1 MLAAFRSK
9 KSKTRKKSAAQ
20 CHSGH
25 ELAGDPK
32 TSQHNI
38 VSDSFIDSE
47 KSSVET
53 TPSDALS
60 LSDSEPYSMTSDDEQ
75 LDEASRQDCSSTH
88 IPFTISELENAM
100 AEKKAVGDIF
110 HIGDNSQRTDMS
122 LVELALSQRDDL
134 LSQLASSLKCIQELP
149 IQTDDFTAQL
159 CVLAQHICMLKTKL
173 NQANQDLQEQLIL
186 HESSMISLQSAKAQI
201 LQLQKII
208 LKKDEHIISLT
219 RATQANNDIGQA
231 MKLKDDTINQCQ
243 MMLQSQSAQLDTYR
257 RELEAKTVECQR
269 WAAAH
274 EEWAVKEH
282 QLMNELTAKSEE
294 LLKLEEALHVV
305 KLEESELHQK
315 YALLQATIAE
325 KDSSD
330 SSILRNLEHQL
341 AELRAT
347 HESDSQEITRLQKI
361 NHDLEVDLTDHS
373 KRLSLV
379 DSLQQDYEHIM
390 NQHSGCLQQ
399 IDNLNILNADIQQ
412 RLYSLGHTEN
422 DLHVLKEQFNNL
434 SLNYQKE
441 VQLRSELKKFL
452 LNLTTNDKTSQNA
465 DDVVHRVP
473 SPYHEN
479 LNTNNSSSSTEKE
492 AITTA
497 VGISVIQK
505 DVIVSSS
512 NEDVYMQQKSGESVC
527 VPDLDDEKMHLLS
540 LLEDLRSKLVNSDT
554 VIQQYAEKI
563 SFLEKKNSSVK
574 QMSKDEEL
582 KLLKTEIMSLT
593 LKIQSQEADLSRATS
608 ELAES
613 KESLLRLESKH
624 SNSLDHTVHKSSEE
638 EEVNLLQLVQH
649 HKEIAE
655 LQSHL
660 ESTVAQ
666 WQKLQLIVQEKEIE
680 IQNLQENLDE
690 QKRICSNMHS
700 AHQEYVEVLQSEI
713 DTLKLK
719 LEDYQEKFF
728 NMENEILNL
737 ITEKNSI
744 QNELKQAYEHNGN
757 NGKDS
762 VDVEIQTNTS
772 ATYNLVDAEI
782 QTFPP
787 EVLTQAS
794 SIDTEFSNVE
804 SQTSLNKEKDLVDV
818 EMQTNTSA
826 TCSLLDAET
835 QTTPTEVLTQTTSTD
850 NEIQIYGDATLP
862 QQTEAENQTHGFNQ
876 TKPSTS
882 QAISKDLKMNVPEE
896 SLVEQATMI
905 DKLRETLSHKDLIIN
920 NLQIAIVDKEAHVQ
934 ELQGKVNDIE
944 NELFTVKLDY
954 KEIVNNFQL
963 SEENLERKTCEIAAE
978 RKKAS
983 SQQLKLKASKK
994 QAAQKDEAIAD
1005 LNRKLLEYQEQ
1016 ILDLNS
1022 QLVDRKRENSSLLS
1036 ENDVPEETSL
1046 LQGSVQTPNWSEQLW
1061 DKTTEI
1067 ARLHAVIEGKEET
1080 LLNVNTLLSES
1091 NDNVSM
1097 LVKTIDEKEEELKGI
1112 HKAFLDQQSELSTL
1126 NDIVNEKNGAIN
1138 NLNQKVS
1145 EMQVDIDNLQA
1156 VITERD
1162 VQITDLENKL
1172 LEQENKVS
1180 YLLGRVHESEEI
1192 VKCLNGQL
1200 SVSQEEIDKLHHLV
1214 FDKEQEISDFNRKL
1228 SELQN
1233 FADENMKQFQ
1243 IEREEKLMLCNQEL
1257 RERSQEIN
1265 SLKLVISEKE
1275 QNILLMM
1282 QSLETKELEVLSMS
1296 DKLKEQ
1302 DVKMFDLNQVLAEK
1316 NEQVSQ
1322 LQLHLSEPAS
1332 ELVEIRQ
1339 RLGERDEDI
1348 SKLHD
1353 IVAQRD
1359 EQLEKIH
1366 KILDEKSESVS
1377 ELMVRISE
1385 RDVMVSEL
1393 QKDIMATDNEK
1404 SCLLEKLSEKEN
1416 TNVNLQTLLSEKE
1429 AELSEF
1435 TKNQTEKDEEI
1446 QNLQRMLS
1454 EKEVEL
1460 SKFTNKQTEKDE
1472 EFQNLQRVLSEKEA
1486 ELSEFTKIQS
1496 EKDEEIQNLQRII
1509 SEKEVDLSESIKKQ
1523 TYKDEEI
1530 QSLQRVL
1537 SEKEVEL
1544 SEFTKIQSEK
1554 DEEIQNLQRIISE
1567 KEVDLSESIK
1577 KQTYK
1582 DEEIQ
1587 SLQRV
1592 LSEKEVELSEF
1603 TKNQTEKDEEI
1614 QNLQRMLSE
1623 KEVELSEFTN
1633 KQTEKD
1639 EEFQNLQRVLS
1650 EKEAELSEFTKNQT
1664 EKDEEIQNLQRMLFE
1679 KEVEVSEFTNKQTEK
1694 DEEIQN
1700 LQRII
1705 CEKEVD
1711 LSESIK
1717 KQTNKDE
1724 EIQSLQRVLSEKE
1737 VELSE
1742 FTKNQTEKDEEFQ
1755 NLQRMLSE
1763 KEVELSKFTN
1773 KQTEKDEEFQNLQR
1787 VLSEKEAE
1795 LSEFTEI
1802 QSEKDEEIQNL
1813 QRIISEKEVDLSES
1827 IKKQTNKDE
1836 EIQNLQL
1843 RLSDKDK
1850 QLSEHEE
1857 EILKLNEAFRA
1868 KEEDCAS
1875 LSQRLS
1881 DQAEEI
1887 SKLNESVSN
1896 GKSRDFELNTF
1907 LYKKDEEISGLQEKM
1922 SEKDQQIVVL
1932 EEKMLNIEGEN
1943 KNLMRKLEEKVED
1956 LNQVHTKTNEIMDE
1970 LVALRRQTTEKDLEM
1985 MDIRTKLEEVKKEI
1999 SKLNDLLGEK
2009 EQHIVCL
2016 SERAEEQELAL
2027 VILQNN
2033 AIDKNEEIIKL
2044 QSKLRDTT
2052 MKVNVLQKC
2061 LDNTMQEKSILQ
2073 KNIESITEDNIKL
2086 QKEVENKD
2094 SSLIIAQTQLK
2105 SESEMN
2111 LESTKLLNTKDA
2123 EILKLKVTVSELVE
2137 DKANLHEQLAA
2148 LNKDS
2153 GLLGQ
2158 KEEEIK
2164 TMLTRLV
2171 EKDEELANVNQMILD
2186 KEKVISDMKEAL
2198 DLKEEELSQSNR
2210 NLVLKNEE
2218 IVRLT
2223 QLVQE
2228 QTESCQVK
2236 ISAAQQQLADNDSV
2250 TENYK
2255 IRLSE
2260 LEVFHKETLE
2270 KLMQKEGQLDMVQ
2283 SELETKKQEIQAS
2296 NLKFEELISSNR
2308 DLSESIVNLNHK
2320 LETCLSNLYEK
2331 EAELCKAQHE
2341 LSEKEMVIESTF
2353 LERDSLSEQLL
2364 QQKIILNEL
2373 EDKVGS
2379 LESEISIQKL
2389 HRDDVVK
2396 EMEVKHIVVCD
2407 ELKGLKLA
2415 LQKKEAEYSI
2425 VEQDRDITKSK
2436 LLELET
2442 ELQILK
2448 KELEDSNLEKQ
2459 SSKENLLQNLTEM
2472 QQKIIQKDLEI
2483 AEITNKLSQEE
2494 ENCRQ
2499 LMSSNSNL
2507 QRNLIHLKSC
2517 LSNLSEKSEENQSV
2531 MIEQEV
2537 RLLEQER
2544 KIENLLANNVLGS
2557 SPEQVAY
2564 SSEDH
2569 SKIAAPEKKSDTI
2582 AVDILTR
2589 NDRYLHLMNQFIILR
2604 QDTEAKDQLLLEQNL
2619 QIEHQSINVS
2629 NLTEDLQK
2637 LQITLSESIQSN
2649 TSLKAETDALKAQ
2662 CQSLTELEHTWK
2674 QRISSLETE
2683 VESLENISSHHVSE
2697 CNRLAENVAQLSQ
2710 ERDLK
2715 EQQHIKV
2722 THEAENYT
2730 KELNDIKVELEHK
2743 SVTESNLKETIV
2755 ALTSSLDKSQEERE
2769 LLKANFDSCMED
2781 MQHKLAQQ
2789 DLEIQ
2794 SLRSKLAEQ
2803 AKTVGQGQDQLK
2815 DMFELQICQLEE
2827 KLLLSEK
2834 QGELLAKELEDSK
2847 ARFASSK
2854 DLFES
2859 QLSDLEISFQSSN
2872 SEAAKL
2878 RDQLS
2883 KIMINH
2889 ECEIAGLKRLHDIQA
2904 NELEDSCIALERNV
2918 SELKRQINDQT
2929 IKFNK
2934 ERSNLEQSLEFQ
2946 LSDNE
2951 EKRRIYETEISRLK
2965 RHLEEMKHDHEME
2978 LRNVEKSC
2986 EARMYELEDKCCIA
3000 SNELER
3006 LRKSFIADGE
3016 YPEEQHRLD
3025 LRVDELETKR
3035 RDLEILN
3042 MSLEDE
3048 VRHLREQMAMR
3059 EEELKSVLHI
3069 MAEKES
3075 ERSTECAEEIISLR
3089 HQVSELSLEK
3099 KQILESLQKKK
3110 IDLEHVITKN
3120 KDLQLKIA
3128 ELEQF
3133 VEEAV
3138 KSRKDWDNDGRTTL
3152 PSVEDLRS
3160 RINSLSEENSS
3171 LKRQLSVQEIPRRKL
3186 HLNSGVETIC
3196 PPYSHASTE
3205 YSKSSV
3211 TDECFSPVVE
3221 PEVLEGFVAEKT
3233 ISINGSSNTNT
3244 NSMINQEPDFVEEKN
3259 DRFQPEVE
3267 SERFMDSSNQL
3278 NMHPIWENE
3287 IHEGFQPETSDLF
3300 LIESAEETT
3309 QRIAWPNEL
3318 SVGMSPSHHQ
3328 PDESQFDFNLTGEQ
3342 GQTPHLNKT
3351 EEKLSASKE
3360 VDACDDGG
3368 NANEKMTVNEK
3379 QINQMME
3386 DLEEQYVMKLR
3397 KQESDLQ
3404 FKYEAQCE
3412 QFKKETEQHFAQKV
3426 QAVRYEWE
3434 RKFTKAL
3441 RKLKRDMDLRHR
3453 EHTQELKGR
3462 ASDQTDARLSSMP
3475 DIAERNEE
3483 LGEVVEKL
3491 HKENQ
3496 ELAEVRDDLLRQ
3508 IEMSRARGLRDRVQ
3522 HELQTMLTT
3531 RDSHSLEVSR
3541 SRELHDRVLQ
3551 ELQTVMTPGDV
3562 HSLATVPTPCAISP
3576 PVSYEDGTLVKQSVD
3591 EAESSKSE
3599 GSDSSSVRE
3608 SFLEELEEISHQSG
3622 QDLPLEWELT
3632 STETGAFEQE
3642 PASIWEVFDG
3652 RCARQDCQEVDSLR
3666 IQYEHQVASLQRQL
3680 EAERRCDDEQLAQ
3693 RQDDYAQAVLELRTK
3708 LDIELQDSLDQ
3719 IIEELGQLHTLE
3731 MKQLMASQQDELSL
3745 ELTALKLSMEQIY
3758 TTKAQLEAT
3767 QQQELFQK
3775 QMEALEKRHEEEL
3788 NRVKHD
3794 IVVPEVL
3801 EHFSETLTEDYNKL
3815 IQRISHELETKFV
3828 SDGDSGFGSHTSQ
3841 ELQSLLLNQQEE
3853 ITMLRSK
3860 LLSEYGSLLQSRL
3873 ETMTEHAEEVNK
3885 LEDQMK
3891 DIKNQCDH
3899 HMEHIQDSIKSQNE
3913 FEFKETDDHDRKYQE
3928 SIDQLKEHYETVIE
3942 KMESEFTAKI
3952 NALQDKYEEQLTSIV
3967 PFSTSLHTVLDSH
3980 AGKHHPISS
3989 RDNSVESGSFSESVE
4004 KDLSDQLK
4012 KLEAD
4017 LLERD
4022 TAQQKLRNDL
4032 MNEQLRCE
4040 TMVSEVSLLKQA
4052 LDSLKAEHENIVSH
4066 SSDLELLLKEKEDLI
4081 VQLEKDK
4088 MESEKLYRDL
4098 LDTESK
4104 SAETKELSGA
4114 GDSLQDGVHSCTDFV
4129 QDTLLMANTNN
4140 SSYDCKNMSSS
4151 GHEDKVG
4158 RLEKLVEDLEH
4169 QLAAARDR
4177 EEDLNKQM
4185 EEMEHAYQDT
4195 LESVKL
4201 ELEHEKQVE
4210 IETLQSEFR
4219 VQLEVELKHQAAQL
4233 KSLCL
4238 ENDDKE
4244 VLVADDSDQSLEEK
4258 LSLSINDIVTHVDT
4272 ETLARSDQEKQ
4283 NQENDGSLVAELK
4296 QQLEELDTEKS
4307 RLVSEHEEEL
4317 RALQKQL
4324 SEAEDRYDHLMQ
4336 GIEAGEHAELSKLF
4350 QDKYDKQLELA
4361 KCYIQKDF
4369 DEMLHEEKK
4378 SLVEKHRK
4386 LMIELMGDRSEEEK
4400 TMLENHQKELEQL
4413 RQSMNDQFQEERDKY
4428 TEEILRLNH
4437 ELEEM
4442 QSSKSDR
4449 VESKHL
4455 TLPEI
4460 NEIILN
4466 FQETTESTTSSLAGS
4481 RGDTSTP
4488 VQLNDSTDSL
4498 TALHMPE
4505 ESAPLQQDDLNSS
4518 TDIPMR
4524 TFAEVLK
4531 SPPPLSTS
4539 ERQEM
4544 INKIQQLRSQVESLT
4559 QQLADLQRNIP
4570 ANDNSLSA
4578 SNTLKED
4585 DPALISMLKSDLDR
4599 ISIERESIQR
4609 TNDRLL
4615 SLLSDS
4621 VKTYIGV
4628 EDTISRRLSQNSLF
4642 NNLVLDGTIA
4652 HSPRPGTLG
4661 VSQSRDSSPG
4671 TCRVEKEEDGDV
4683 SHDSHSI
4690 ENTSFQSNGIDEGLE
4705 ISQRLAE
4712 CIFVGPDLD
4721 AEGEEIL
4728 SDARGRLQTSISQLL
4743 ELMERSCLQLQEAKS
4758 TQQDLLEAL
4767 AARSR
4772 EVDSLNNKCLELNS
4786 QISAEIEAKEY
4797 LGLEL
4802 HKAEGLI
4809 AGYISEHDSLES
4821 QIQTL
4826 EQQRESMIL
4835 ELDTTRSRLEQF
4847 EQSRSELDSFREDLN
4862 HQQQVLQDNAGQEIQ
4877 VDESRSV
4884 QDSGEGNPALLGEIT
4899 SLTKD
4904 KRELAN
4910 QLQQQLDLTH
4920 KRLLEL
4926 ETHSEELER
4935 QHDAALEEKLREIE
4949 DLRLQLESVER
4960 QLKASKSFVDEQIS
4974 EREQEREEHQREIE
4988 KLQEILEAKERQ
5000 LNAHQRLEIEIADLT
5015 EQLQSRMASQGAMHQ
5030 HILDLQKA
5038 LQDKELSAHDL
5049 KVWVA
5054 QLEKE
5059 LDQKGDVEEQLKMK
5073 ISRLEQQ
5080 LTNKR
5085 DDSILD
5091 SAESSLRDTDKE
5103 RTPPL
5108 FLSPVHTERQSSVS
5122 LEEELRRCQ
5131 EFEQEMVHEN
5141 KALKEQVQVQLLQI
5155 SGLRN
5160 QLDELR
5166 QYSGMEADSDSSH
5179 LRIKLQAARDAVE
5192 KLEEKLSESQN
5203 RVESLENMLRIKTE
5217 ESDQIRVKV
5226 TKILDMGDAVEENEH
5241 LKSQLEELQN
5251 QVSHLSSITSLSSLP
5266 PELLDE
5272 KNTEIQELKDKLTT
5286 LEKELSLSQE
5296 EVLLQKEKMCDLQAR
5311 LKEKDEEINDLQDNI
5326 ASIRRGEPFLDMSL
5340 PMNEEANNLLNISM
5354 TGRTCKT
5361 VTENEWASMHQ
5372 EFEETILNKEAE
5384 LCTLNEKLVQA
5395 TQELDTKNQ
5404 ELENLK
5410 QTLSELQSDKD
5421 KLARLEEDV
5430 EHKDSELYSLTL
5442 NSEEMKQTIQEHIE
5456 TIEILEQEIQKWEK
5470 QLSDVVEERD
5480 KLHSEMAEKDG
5491 KLDQFQIQIENYQQE
5506 IASLTNFQ
5514 HELQKDFDTVQSM
5527 LEDKEKEVEALTQE
5541 LTDNKGQAETLETL
5555 LHLERAVAALQKE
5568 VREKHNV
5575 IEEKEELICE
5585 LQDKLEE
5592 MAENKKDELTKLKQ
5606 QFTETQEEL
5615 KIKQTALLDMQ
5626 ADREKLLSSQ
5636 EELNSLQKNL
5646 EDKETMIEELES
5658 QLRLRQS
5665 RILDLEGELES
5676 LKEEMRKELKEKD
5689 EVIDRLE
5696 NRIVTEEVTLAED
5709 NPLVSTVHSNGL
5721 MDENNSA
5728 LEDVSYHRAALS
5740 IREIE
5745 EKLVQSCQDL
5755 SERDKEIETLQ
5766 AEIQSLQQG
5775 ATDVQQLELK
5785 VKELQGLLQEQE
5797 ETSQLQMTEHQK
5809 VIFKLQREL
5818 ADLKA
5823 ATESQPRQEAR
5834 ISRSA
5839 VFSSLSSSLDEE
5851 GQGAVGMTRWDSE
5864 PAGLAQGSRESIYL
5878 RLNMTEAARVTRQQ
5892 QRELHQKNYELENLR
5907 QNLER
5912 WLKIKDE
5919 CVSDIV
5925 VKEKE
5930 TIIVNLRSEIE
5941 TIRQEISEKEEMVT
5955 SLRAEIE
5962 NLRTHHTEELAKRDH
5977 QITQLQ
5983 EEIYLVKSV
5992 KTHTDSSKSHTDSSK
6007 QSLSPETKQSI
6018 SHLKLQLRKAHAA
6031 LEEMQGTRMM
6041 SEDVD
6046 EDSEDVAAQKVKLK
6060 LKVDKLREMLKSKE
6074 DEFTLFKTTVQ
6085 IEQDEVLKRSLEEQ
6099 KQRLEEHHKQELHE
6113 LMLEYEE
6120 QMEVKEDKSDDE
6132 DKETDR
6138 KSTSESVTWTADD
6151 TMPER
6156 LQVLLMQLNELGEH
6170 FLSVSDLRYLQQYL
6184 SPLRLNQTA
6193 QADSVRIQNLQEF
6206 DETVEAMRKLFR
6218 SVEALVDSQATE
6230 TSQDWRAEVLLALS
6244 DVYMKEKDLITA
6256 EIYEAN
6262 ASHSEM
6268 DILTKLETRLQHL
6281 ADVHESSMDIMIQ
6294 ADRRSLVSEL
6304 DNLKRELLETKL
6316 QLQNVKDELGHQ
6328 VSHLEE
6334 NKSKLEWKL
6343 QRQVQMLEC
6352 KIQQEVVIQDDLK
6365 KSLKSERQRLSEL
6378 TLQSTHD
6385 KSNLLELQ
6393 SELSS
6398 AQIQLSKARDSLQ
6411 REQHRF
6417 SSITMGW
6424 SETLDALEEEKA
6436 KNVRLSELLEAT
6448 KKTLE
6453 LLREEMSESDIE
6465 RQKKSQSE
6473 DNYIQKLQEE
6483 LLKERQ
6489 RCYQFSQAEDEAR
6502 RELSEVVNE
6511 NTSLQKRLSNLQK
6524 ELEVQQEKLH
6534 NEQMERESNSQ
6545 MVLNL
6550 KEILA
6555 SERDHHRIVLEKERT
6570 QSLDLKKEIE
6580 TMKSQ
6585 YQQLEI
6591 SSDQTDGVN
6600 GFKSSDNED
6609 RSAQLKLVETD
6620 RERLRV
6626 KVNNLEHE
6634 LERIQSK
6641 MEELETELEQARR
6654 TRETLHHTQLHT
6666 VAHSN
6671 GAIYSTLANDNL
6683 EERLGECCSKLQS
6696 VAQQLD
6702 NMTLTSHQHK
6712 GVFVQNQN
6720 TLVSVVSQLKQLEGE
6735 IKERGT
6741 TISENGSST
6750 EQVNRLLEHNQQ
6762 LAEHVRQLKT
6772 EKKELVS
6779 SLQDIKTKMQDTRHK
6794 QMQLPQYLSD
6804 TASEDGGAVYDRT
6817 VWASERLGLQM
6828 ALDSA
6833 EHEIQRLRTEIQQF
6847 RAKIHSDATHADVD
6861 KTSRL
6866 YGKYLRAESFRKAL
6880 IYQKKYLLLLLGGY
6894 RDTEQET
6901 LIILASMGGFPHPL
6915 GSSYRRKR
6923 SKAFTTFRSAG
6934 RVIIAISRMKY
6945 MVRKWKRA
6953 TRVGSPV
6960 MAGQIPS
6967 HISYVPSNSSYP
6979 KHKRHQPSY
6988 TEQPQASREVFSSEA
7003 YYKSSDDYLAANGAT
7018 SSAPTRHHSFIT
7030 TPPTRDLHRSSKP
7043 SGKERTKRDLF
7054 AVDKTLSSDR
7064 LQNGGHKVEDSDDF
7078 LLYLQNIHKQL
7089 SEGEFGS
7096 GRDLHTSNVMDHRSR
7111 GGLDKY

>member
-1 MLAAFRSK
+1 MDNELRQQKVASGKEKLAAFRSK

-25 ELAGDPK
+25 ELAGDHK
-32 TSQHNI
+32 ISQHNI
-38 VSDSFIDSE
+38 VSDSFIDYE

-75 LDEASRQDCSSTH
+75 LDEASRRDCSSTH
-88 IPFTISELENAM
+88 IPFTVSELENAM
-100 AEKKAVGDIF
+100 AEKKTVGDIF
-110 HIGDNSQRTDMS
+110 HIGDNAQRTDMS

-294 LLKLEEALHVV
+294 LLKLEEALQVV

-315 YALLQATIAE
+315 YALLQAMISE

-330 SSILRNLEHQL
+330 NTILHNLEHQL

-347 HESDSQEITRLQKI
+347 HESDLQEISRLQKI

-373 KRLSLV
+373 KHLSLV

-412 RLYSLGHTEN
+412 RLHSLGHTEN

-441 VQLRSELKKFL
+441 VQLRSELKKML
-452 LNLTTNDKTSQNA
+452 LNLTTNDKTSQSA
-465 DDVVHRVP
+465 DDVVHRVS

-497 VGISVIQK
+497 VDISVIQK
-505 DVIVSSS
+505 DVIVSSN

-540 LLEDLRSKLVNSDT
+540 LIEDLRSKLVNSDT

-574 QMSKDEEL
+574 QMSEDEEL

-624 SNSLDHTVHKSSEE
+624 SNSLDHTVHINSEE
-638 EEVNLLQLVQH
+638 EEVNLLQLAQH

-660 ESTVAQ
+660 ESTVTQ

-744 QNELKQAYEHNGN
+744 HNELKQAYEY

-794 SIDTEFSNVE
+794 STDTEFANVE
-804 SQTSLNKEKDLVDV
+804 SQTSLKKEKDLVDV
-818 EMQTNTSA
+818 EKQTNTSA

-850 NEIQIYGDATLP
+850 NEIQIYGDATLL
-862 QQTEAENQTHGFNQ
+862 QKKEAENQTHDFNQ

-882 QAISKDLKMNVPEE
+882 QDISKDLKMNVPEE

-905 DKLRETLSHKDLIIN
+905 DKLRETLSQKDLIIN
-920 NLQIAIVDKEAHVQ
+920 NLQLAIVDKEAHVQ
-934 ELQGKVNDIE
+934 ELQGKINDIE

-954 KEIVNNFQL
+954 KEIVKNFQL

-1016 ILDLNS
+1016 ILDLNI
-1022 QLVDRKRENSSLLS
+1022 QLVDRKKENSSLLS
-1036 ENDVPEETSL
+1036 ENDEPEERSL
-1046 LQGSVQTPNWSEQLW
+1046 LQESVQTPKWSEQLW
-1061 DKTTEI
+1061 AKTTEI

-1080 LLNVNTLLSES
+1080 LLNMNTVLSES

-1097 LVKTIDEKEEELKGI
+1097 LVKTNDEKEEELKGI
-1112 HKAFLDQQSELSTL
+1112 HKAFLDKQSELSTL

-1145 EMQVDIDNLQA
+1145 EMQVDIDKLQA

-1200 SVSQEEIDKLHHLV
+1200 SVSQEEIDKIHHLV

-1233 FADENMKQFQ
+1233 SADENMKQFQ
-1243 IEREEKLMLCNQEL
+1243 TEREEKLILCNQEL

-1282 QSLETKELEVLSMS
+1282 QNLETKELEVLSMA

-1339 RLGERDEDI
+1339 RLAERDEDI
-1348 SKLHD
+1348 SKLND
-1353 IVAQRD
+1353 VVAQRD

-1377 ELMVRISE
+1377 ELMVRISK

-1429 AELSEF
+1429 VKLSEF

-1446 QNLQRMLS
+1446 QSLQRMLS

-1460 SKFTNKQTEKDE
+1460 SELTNKQTEKDE
-1472 EFQNLQRVLSEKEA
+1472 EFQNLHRVLSDKEA

-1496 EKDEEIQNLQRII
+1496 EKDKEIQKLQRII
-1509 SEKEVDLSESIKKQ
+1509 S
-1523 TYKDEEI
+1523 
-1530 QSLQRVL
+1530 
-1537 SEKEVEL
+1537 
-1544 SEFTKIQSEK
+1544 
-1554 DEEIQNLQRIISE
+1554 
-1567 KEVDLSESIK
+1567 
-1577 KQTYK
+1577 
-1582 DEEIQ
+1582 
-1587 SLQRV
+1587 
-1592 LSEKEVELSEF
+1592 
-1603 TKNQTEKDEEI
+1603 
-1614 QNLQRMLSE
+1614 
-1623 KEVELSEFTN
+1623 
-1633 KQTEKD
+1633 
-1639 EEFQNLQRVLS
+1639 
-1650 EKEAELSEFTKNQT
+1650 
-1664 EKDEEIQNLQRMLFE
+1664 
-1679 KEVEVSEFTNKQTEK
+1679 
-1694 DEEIQN
+1694 
-1700 LQRII
+1700 
-1705 CEKEVD
+1705 EKEVD

-1742 FTKNQTEKDEEFQ
+1742 FTK
-1755 NLQRMLSE
+1755 
-1763 KEVELSKFTN
+1763 
-1773 KQTEKDEEFQNLQR
+1773 KQL
-1787 VLSEKEAE
+1787 
-1795 LSEFTEI
+1795 
-1802 QSEKDEEIQNL
+1802 EKDEEIQNL
-1813 QRIISEKEVDLSES
+1813 HRMLSEKEVDLSES
-1827 IKKQTNKDE
+1827 IKKEMEKGL

-1843 RLSDKDK
+1843 RLFDKDK

-1868 KEEDCAS
+1868 KEEDCAT

-1896 GKSRDFELNTF
+1896 DKSRDFELNTF
-1907 LYKKDEEISGLQEKM
+1907 LYKKDEEISGLQGKM

-1956 LNQVHTKTNEIMDE
+1956 LSQVHTKTNEIMDE

-1985 MDIRTKLEEVKKEI
+1985 MDICTKLEEVKKEI

-2009 EQHIVCL
+2009 ELHIVCL

-2033 AIDKNEEIIKL
+2033 AIDKDEEIIKL
-2044 QSKLRDTT
+2044 QSTLRDTT
-2052 MKVNVLQKC
+2052 VKVRVLQIW

-2073 KNIESITEDNIKL
+2073 KNKENITEDNIKL

-2137 DKANLHEQLAA
+2137 DKANLHELLAA

-2186 KEKVISDMKEAL
+2186 KEKVISDMKEAI
-2198 DLKEEELSQSNR
+2198 DLKEGELSQSNR

-2260 LEVFHKETLE
+2260 LEVLHKETLE
-2270 KLMQKEGQLDMVQ
+2270 KLMQKEGQLDMFQ

-2373 EDKVGS
+2373 EDNVGS

-2407 ELKGLKLA
+2407 ELKGLKSA
-2415 LQKKEAEYSI
+2415 LQKKDAEYSI

-2442 ELQILK
+2442 EWLILK

-2483 AEITNKLSQEE
+2483 AEIRNKLSQEE

-2507 QRNLIHLKSC
+2507 QRNLVHLKSC

-2582 AVDILTR
+2582 SVDILTR
-2589 NDRYLHLMNQFIILR
+2589 NDRYLHLMNQFIILK
-2604 QDTEAKDQLLLEQNL
+2604 QDTEAKDQLLLEQKL

-2629 NLTEDLQK
+2629 SLTEDLQK
-2637 LQITLSESIQSN
+2637 LQITLPESIQSN

-2722 THEAENYT
+2722 THEAENYM

-2815 DMFELQICQLEE
+2815 DIFELQICQLEE

-2834 QGELLAKELEDSK
+2834 QGEQLAKELEDSK
-2847 ARFASSK
+2847 AKFTSSK

-2859 QLSDLEISFQSSN
+2859 QLSDLEISFLSSN

-2951 EKRRIYETEISRLK
+2951 EKRRIFETEISRLK

-2986 EARMYELEDKCCIA
+2986 EARMYELEDKCCV
-3000 SNELER
+3000 STNELER

-3025 LRVDELETKR
+3025 LRIDELETKR

-3059 EEELKSVLHI
+3059 EEELKSVLHS

-3133 VEEAV
+3133 LEEAV
-3138 KSRKDWDNDGRTTL
+3138 KSRKDWDNEGRTTL
-3152 PSVEDLRS
+3152 SSVEDLRS

-3342 GQTPHLNKT
+3342 GQMPHLNKT

-3360 VDACDDGG
+3360 VDVCDDGG
-3368 NANEKMTVNEK
+3368 NANEKMTINEK
-3379 QINQMME
+3379 QMNQMME

-3453 EHTQELKGR
+3453 EHIQELKGR

-3541 SRELHDRVLQ
+3541 SRELHDRALQ
-3551 ELQTVMTPGDV
+3551 ELQTVMTQCDV

-3599 GSDSSSVRE
+3599 GSDISSVRE

-3652 RCARQDCQEVDSLR
+3652 RCARQDCQEVRHKFHKLYQWVVNQGVDMALCELNLLLGDPLGSNGALKNESIDTSLSKTEDNVSLNSNILLDPHQSAIGLDNYSNREQKIEVKSIYDEILEKTALEVSQPSTVETVSDIQDIALNKENNGGSGLSGFVSEDTDSEVFNLSFDKLLDTNESLIALDDQTLADELNLLRKDLVDTKAIYFKENALFQKALLKDQLGKEKVMSKAPSDQQMELKELHVSPTRAETVHPTDEDEITKHKLYICMEQISMLEEENSSLR
-3666 IQYEHQVASLQRQL
+3666 SRLRKQEAMTVHLKFQLQQKDQDVIEWQKTFSHHLTALQKQRSDLIQQLEDKESGKQPYISKEFVEAQKSDSVIQVQEELMVKIEELDHLYKMLTLRQIELQHC
-3680 EAERRCDDEQLAQ
+3680 EAERRHLEQMCLLKDFTEIQ
-3693 RQDDYAQAVLELRTK
+3693 LMKQKRMMEEHIS
-3708 LDIELQDSLDQ
+3708 DIELR
-3719 IIEELGQLHTLE
+3719 LH
-3731 MKQLMASQQDELSL
+3731 DR
-3745 ELTALKLSMEQIY
+3745 
-3758 TTKAQLEAT
+3758 EAMLREDKNRLL
-3767 QQQELFQK
+3767 QEIK
-3775 QMEALEKRHEEEL
+3775 D
-3788 NRVKHD
+3788 HD
-3794 IVVPEVL
+3794 IKLFDMSHAP
-3801 EHFSETLTEDYNKL
+3801 TEINPLVKTSMIGQTKGDLNPPPSASK
-3815 IQRISHELETKFV
+3815 TKFDE
-3828 SDGDSGFGSHTSQ
+3828 SDTNRQHIKAI
-3841 ELQSLLLNQQEE
+3841 EV
-3853 ITMLRSK
+3853 LRSK
-3860 LLSEYGSLLQSRL
+3860 LL
-3873 ETMTEHAEEVNK
+3873 
-3885 LEDQMK
+3885 
-3891 DIKNQCDH
+3891 
-3899 HMEHIQDSIKSQNE
+3899 
-3913 FEFKETDDHDRKYQE
+3913 
-3928 SIDQLKEHYETVIE
+3928 
-3942 KMESEFTAKI
+3942 
-3952 NALQDKYEEQLTSIV
+3952 
-3967 PFSTSLHTVLDSH
+3967 
-3980 AGKHHPISS
+3980 
-3989 RDNSVESGSFSESVE
+3989 
-4004 KDLSDQLK
+4004 
-4012 KLEAD
+4012 
-4017 LLERD
+4017 
-4022 TAQQKLRNDL
+4022 
-4032 MNEQLRCE
+4032 
-4040 TMVSEVSLLKQA
+4040 
-4052 LDSLKAEHENIVSH
+4052 
-4066 SSDLELLLKEKEDLI
+4066 
-4081 VQLEKDK
+4081 
-4088 MESEKLYRDL
+4088 
-4098 LDTESK
+4098 
-4104 SAETKELSGA
+4104 
-4114 GDSLQDGVHSCTDFV
+4114 
-4129 QDTLLMANTNN
+4129 
-4140 SSYDCKNMSSS
+4140 
-4151 GHEDKVG
+4151 
-4158 RLEKLVEDLEH
+4158 
-4169 QLAAARDR
+4169 
-4177 EEDLNKQM
+4177 
-4185 EEMEHAYQDT
+4185 
-4195 LESVKL
+4195 
-4201 ELEHEKQVE
+4201 
-4210 IETLQSEFR
+4210 
-4219 VQLEVELKHQAAQL
+4219 
-4233 KSLCL
+4233 
-4238 ENDDKE
+4238 
-4244 VLVADDSDQSLEEK
+4244 
-4258 LSLSINDIVTHVDT
+4258 
-4272 ETLARSDQEKQ
+4272 
-4283 NQENDGSLVAELK
+4283 
-4296 QQLEELDTEKS
+4296 
-4307 RLVSEHEEEL
+4307 
-4317 RALQKQL
+4317 
-4324 SEAEDRYDHLMQ
+4324 
-4336 GIEAGEHAELSKLF
+4336 
-4350 QDKYDKQLELA
+4350 
-4361 KCYIQKDF
+4361 
-4369 DEMLHEEKK
+4369 
-4378 SLVEKHRK
+4378 
-4386 LMIELMGDRSEEEK
+4386 
-4400 TMLENHQKELEQL
+4400 
-4413 RQSMNDQFQEERDKY
+4413 
-4428 TEEILRLNH
+4428 
-4437 ELEEM
+4437 
-4442 QSSKSDR
+4442 
-4449 VESKHL
+4449 
-4455 TLPEI
+4455 
-4460 NEIILN
+4460 
-4466 FQETTESTTSSLAGS
+4466 
-4481 RGDTSTP
+4481 
-4488 VQLNDSTDSL
+4488 
-4498 TALHMPE
+4498 
-4505 ESAPLQQDDLNSS
+4505 
-4518 TDIPMR
+4518 
-4524 TFAEVLK
+4524 
-4531 SPPPLSTS
+4531 
-4539 ERQEM
+4539 
-4544 INKIQQLRSQVESLT
+4544 
-4559 QQLADLQRNIP
+4559 
-4570 ANDNSLSA
+4570 
-4578 SNTLKED
+4578 
-4585 DPALISMLKSDLDR
+4585 
-4599 ISIERESIQR
+4599 
-4609 TNDRLL
+4609 
-4615 SLLSDS
+4615 
-4621 VKTYIGV
+4621 
-4628 EDTISRRLSQNSLF
+4628 
-4642 NNLVLDGTIA
+4642 
-4652 HSPRPGTLG
+4652 
-4661 VSQSRDSSPG
+4661 
-4671 TCRVEKEEDGDV
+4671 
-4683 SHDSHSI
+4683 
-4690 ENTSFQSNGIDEGLE
+4690 
-4705 ISQRLAE
+4705 
-4712 CIFVGPDLD
+4712 
-4721 AEGEEIL
+4721 
-4728 SDARGRLQTSISQLL
+4728 
-4743 ELMERSCLQLQEAKS
+4743 
-4758 TQQDLLEAL
+4758 
-4767 AARSR
+4767 
-4772 EVDSLNNKCLELNS
+4772 
-4786 QISAEIEAKEY
+4786 KEY
-4797 LGLEL
+4797 E
-4802 HKAEGLI
+4802 
-4809 AGYISEHDSLES
+4809 
-4821 QIQTL
+4821 
-4826 EQQRESMIL
+4826 
-4835 ELDTTRSRLEQF
+4835 
-4847 EQSRSELDSFREDLN
+4847 
-4862 HQQQVLQDNAGQEIQ
+4862 
-4877 VDESRSV
+4877 
-4884 QDSGEGNPALLGEIT
+4884 
-4899 SLTKD
+4899 
-4904 KRELAN
+4904 
-4910 QLQQQLDLTH
+4910 
-4920 KRLLEL
+4920 
-4926 ETHSEELER
+4926 
-4935 QHDAALEEKLREIE
+4935 
-4949 DLRLQLESVER
+4949 
-4960 QLKASKSFVDEQIS
+4960 
-4974 EREQEREEHQREIE
+4974 
-4988 KLQEILEAKERQ
+4988 
-5000 LNAHQRLEIEIADLT
+5000 
-5015 EQLQSRMASQGAMHQ
+5015 
-5030 HILDLQKA
+5030 
-5038 LQDKELSAHDL
+5038 
-5049 KVWVA
+5049 
-5054 QLEKE
+5054 
-5059 LDQKGDVEEQLKMK
+5059 
-5073 ISRLEQQ
+5073 
-5080 LTNKR
+5080 
-5085 DDSILD
+5085 
-5091 SAESSLRDTDKE
+5091 
-5103 RTPPL
+5103 
-5108 FLSPVHTERQSSVS
+5108 
-5122 LEEELRRCQ
+5122 
-5131 EFEQEMVHEN
+5131 
-5141 KALKEQVQVQLLQI
+5141 
-5155 SGLRN
+5155 
-5160 QLDELR
+5160 
-5166 QYSGMEADSDSSH
+5166 
-5179 LRIKLQAARDAVE
+5179 LQAA
-5192 KLEEKLSESQN
+5192 
-5203 RVESLENMLRIKTE
+5203 KT
-5217 ESDQIRVKV
+5217 
-5226 TKILDMGDAVEENEH
+5226 
-5241 LKSQLEELQN
+5241 
-5251 QVSHLSSITSLSSLP
+5251 
-5266 PELLDE
+5266 
-5272 KNTEIQELKDKLTT
+5272 
-5286 LEKELSLSQE
+5286 
-5296 EVLLQKEKMCDLQAR
+5296 
-5311 LKEKDEEINDLQDNI
+5311 
-5326 ASIRRGEPFLDMSL
+5326 
-5340 PMNEEANNLLNISM
+5340 
-5354 TGRTCKT
+5354 
-5361 VTENEWASMHQ
+5361 
-5372 EFEETILNKEAE
+5372 
-5384 LCTLNEKLVQA
+5384 
-5395 TQELDTKNQ
+5395 
-5404 ELENLK
+5404 
-5410 QTLSELQSDKD
+5410 
-5421 KLARLEEDV
+5421 
-5430 EHKDSELYSLTL
+5430 
-5442 NSEEMKQTIQEHIE
+5442 
-5456 TIEILEQEIQKWEK
+5456 
-5470 QLSDVVEERD
+5470 
-5480 KLHSEMAEKDG
+5480 
-5491 KLDQFQIQIENYQQE
+5491 
-5506 IASLTNFQ
+5506 
-5514 HELQKDFDTVQSM
+5514 
-5527 LEDKEKEVEALTQE
+5527 
-5541 LTDNKGQAETLETL
+5541 
-5555 LHLERAVAALQKE
+5555 
-5568 VREKHNV
+5568 
-5575 IEEKEELICE
+5575 
-5585 LQDKLEE
+5585 
-5592 MAENKKDELTKLKQ
+5592 
-5606 QFTETQEEL
+5606 
-5615 KIKQTALLDMQ
+5615 
-5626 ADREKLLSSQ
+5626 
-5636 EELNSLQKNL
+5636 
-5646 EDKETMIEELES
+5646 
-5658 QLRLRQS
+5658 
-5665 RILDLEGELES
+5665 
-5676 LKEEMRKELKEKD
+5676 
-5689 EVIDRLE
+5689 
-5696 NRIVTEEVTLAED
+5696 
-5709 NPLVSTVHSNGL
+5709 
-5721 MDENNSA
+5721 
-5728 LEDVSYHRAALS
+5728 
-5740 IREIE
+5740 
-5745 EKLVQSCQDL
+5745 
-5755 SERDKEIETLQ
+5755 
-5766 AEIQSLQQG
+5766 
-5775 ATDVQQLELK
+5775 
-5785 VKELQGLLQEQE
+5785 
-5797 ETSQLQMTEHQK
+5797 
-5809 VIFKLQREL
+5809 
-5818 ADLKA
+5818 
-5823 ATESQPRQEAR
+5823 
-5834 ISRSA
+5834 
-5839 VFSSLSSSLDEE
+5839 
-5851 GQGAVGMTRWDSE
+5851 
-5864 PAGLAQGSRESIYL
+5864 
-5878 RLNMTEAARVTRQQ
+5878 
-5892 QRELHQKNYELENLR
+5892 
-5907 QNLER
+5907 
-5912 WLKIKDE
+5912 
-5919 CVSDIV
+5919 
-5925 VKEKE
+5925 
-5930 TIIVNLRSEIE
+5930 
-5941 TIRQEISEKEEMVT
+5941 
-5955 SLRAEIE
+5955 
-5962 NLRTHHTEELAKRDH
+5962 
-5977 QITQLQ
+5977 
-5983 EEIYLVKSV
+5983 
-5992 KTHTDSSKSHTDSSK
+5992 
-6007 QSLSPETKQSI
+6007 
-6018 SHLKLQLRKAHAA
+6018 
-6031 LEEMQGTRMM
+6031 
-6041 SEDVD
+6041 
-6046 EDSEDVAAQKVKLK
+6046 
-6060 LKVDKLREMLKSKE
+6060 
-6074 DEFTLFKTTVQ
+6074 
-6085 IEQDEVLKRSLEEQ
+6085 
-6099 KQRLEEHHKQELHE
+6099 
-6113 LMLEYEE
+6113 
-6120 QMEVKEDKSDDE
+6120 
-6132 DKETDR
+6132 
-6138 KSTSESVTWTADD
+6138 
-6151 TMPER
+6151 
-6156 LQVLLMQLNELGEH
+6156 
-6170 FLSVSDLRYLQQYL
+6170 
-6184 SPLRLNQTA
+6184 
-6193 QADSVRIQNLQEF
+6193 
-6206 DETVEAMRKLFR
+6206 
-6218 SVEALVDSQATE
+6218 
-6230 TSQDWRAEVLLALS
+6230 
-6244 DVYMKEKDLITA
+6244 
-6256 EIYEAN
+6256 
-6262 ASHSEM
+6262 
-6268 DILTKLETRLQHL
+6268 
-6281 ADVHESSMDIMIQ
+6281 
-6294 ADRRSLVSEL
+6294 
-6304 DNLKRELLETKL
+6304 
-6316 QLQNVKDELGHQ
+6316 
-6328 VSHLEE
+6328 
-6334 NKSKLEWKL
+6334 
-6343 QRQVQMLEC
+6343 
-6352 KIQQEVVIQDDLK
+6352 
-6365 KSLKSERQRLSEL
+6365 
-6378 TLQSTHD
+6378 D
-6385 KSNLLELQ
+6385 KSN
-6393 SELSS
+6393 
-6398 AQIQLSKARDSLQ
+6398 
-6411 REQHRF
+6411 
-6417 SSITMGW
+6417 
-6424 SETLDALEEEKA
+6424 
-6436 KNVRLSELLEAT
+6436 
-6448 KKTLE
+6448 
-6453 LLREEMSESDIE
+6453 
-6465 RQKKSQSE
+6465 
-6473 DNYIQKLQEE
+6473 
-6483 LLKERQ
+6483 
-6489 RCYQFSQAEDEAR
+6489 
-6502 RELSEVVNE
+6502 
-6511 NTSLQKRLSNLQK
+6511 
-6524 ELEVQQEKLH
+6524 
-6534 NEQMERESNSQ
+6534 
-6545 MVLNL
+6545 
-6550 KEILA
+6550 
-6555 SERDHHRIVLEKERT
+6555 
-6570 QSLDLKKEIE
+6570 
-6580 TMKSQ
+6580 
-6585 YQQLEI
+6585 
-6591 SSDQTDGVN
+6591 
-6600 GFKSSDNED
+6600 
-6609 RSAQLKLVETD
+6609 
-6620 RERLRV
+6620 
-6626 KVNNLEHE
+6626 
-6634 LERIQSK
+6634 
-6641 MEELETELEQARR
+6641 
-6654 TRETLHHTQLHT
+6654 
-6666 VAHSN
+6666 
-6671 GAIYSTLANDNL
+6671 
-6683 EERLGECCSKLQS
+6683 
-6696 VAQQLD
+6696 
-6702 NMTLTSHQHK
+6702 
-6712 GVFVQNQN
+6712 
-6720 TLVSVVSQLKQLEGE
+6720 
-6735 IKERGT
+6735 
-6741 TISENGSST
+6741 
-6750 EQVNRLLEHNQQ
+6750 
-6762 LAEHVRQLKT
+6762 
-6772 EKKELVS
+6772 
-6779 SLQDIKTKMQDTRHK
+6779 QD
-6794 QMQLPQYLSD
+6794 
-6804 TASEDGGAVYDRT
+6804 
-6817 VWASERLGLQM
+6817 
-6828 ALDSA
+6828 
-6833 EHEIQRLRTEIQQF
+6833 
-6847 RAKIHSDATHADVD
+6847 
-6861 KTSRL
+6861 
-6866 YGKYLRAESFRKAL
+6866 
-6880 IYQKKYLLLLLGGY
+6880 
-6894 RDTEQET
+6894 
-6901 LIILASMGGFPHPL
+6901 
-6915 GSSYRRKR
+6915 
-6923 SKAFTTFRSAG
+6923 
-6934 RVIIAISRMKY
+6934 
-6945 MVRKWKRA
+6945 
-6953 TRVGSPV
+6953 
-6960 MAGQIPS
+6960 
-6967 HISYVPSNSSYP
+6967 NSSN
-6979 KHKRHQPSY
+6979 
-6988 TEQPQASREVFSSEA
+6988 F
-7003 YYKSSDDYLAANGAT
+7003 
-7018 SSAPTRHHSFIT
+7018 
-7030 TPPTRDLHRSSKP
+7030 
-7043 SGKERTKRDLF
+7043 
-7054 AVDKTLSSDR
+7054 
-7064 LQNGGHKVEDSDDF
+7064 
-7078 LLYLQNIHKQL
+7078 
-7089 SEGEFGS
+7089 
-7096 GRDLHTSNVMDHRSR
+7096 
-7111 GGLDKY
+7111 

>member
-1 MLAAFRSK
+1 MDNELRQQKVASGKEKLAAFRSK

-38 VSDSFIDSE
+38 ISDSFIDSE

-75 LDEASRQDCSSTH
+75 LDEASRRDCSSTH
-88 IPFTISELENAM
+88 IPFTVSELENAM

-110 HIGDNSQRTDMS
+110 HIGDNAQRADMS
-122 LVELALSQRDDL
+122 LVELALLQRDDL

-219 RATQANNDIGQA
+219 RATQANSDIGQA

-269 WAAAH
+269 RAAAH

-282 QLMNELTAKSEE
+282 QLMNELIAKSEE
-294 LLKLEEALHVV
+294 LLKLEEALQVV

-330 SSILRNLEHQL
+330 RDVLRNLEHQL

-347 HESDSQEITRLQKI
+347 HESDSREISRLQKI

-399 IDNLNILNADIQQ
+399 IDNLNIFNAEIQQ

-422 DLHVLKEQFNNL
+422 DLHVLKEQFNVL

-441 VQLRSELKKFL
+441 VQLRSELKKML
-452 LNLTTNDKTSQNA
+452 LNLTTNDKTSLNA
-465 DDVVHRVP
+465 DDIVRRVS

-479 LNTNNSSSSTEKE
+479 LNTNNSSSSTGKE

-497 VGISVIQK
+497 VDISVIQK
-505 DVIVSSS
+505 DVIVSSN

-527 VPDLDDEKMHLLS
+527 VPDLENEKMHLLS

-593 LKIQSQEADLSRATS
+593 LKIQSQEADLFRATS

-624 SNSLDHTVHKSSEE
+624 SNSLDHTVHKNSEN
-638 EEVNLLQLVQH
+638 EEVNLLQLAQH

-666 WQKLQLIVQEKEIE
+666 WQKLQFIVQEKEIE

-744 QNELKQAYEHNGN
+744 HNELKQAYEHNGN

-1022 QLVDRKRENSSLLS
+1022 QLVDRKKENSSLLS
-1036 ENDVPEETSL
+1036 ENDEPEETSL

-1156 VITERD
+1156 VITDRD

-1180 YLLGRVHESEEI
+1180 YLLGRVHEKEEI

-1233 FADENMKQFQ
+1233 SADENMKQFQ
-1243 IEREEKLMLCNQEL
+1243 TEREEKLILCNQEL

-1282 QSLETKELEVLSMS
+1282 QNLETKELEVLSMD

-1302 DVKMFDLNQVLAEK
+1302 DVKMFDLNQVLAVK

-1348 SKLHD
+1348 SKLND
-1353 IVAQRD
+1353 VVAQRD

-1393 QKDIMATDNEK
+1393 QKDIMATDKEK
-1404 SCLLEKLSEKEN
+1404 SCLLEKLSEMEN

-1429 AELSEF
+1429 VKLSEF
-1435 TKNQTEKDEEI
+1435 TKIQTEKDEKI

-1460 SKFTNKQTEKDE
+1460 SEFTNKQTEKDE

-1486 ELSEFTKIQS
+1486 
-1496 EKDEEIQNLQRII
+1496 
-1509 SEKEVDLSESIKKQ
+1509 
-1523 TYKDEEI
+1523 
-1530 QSLQRVL
+1530 
-1537 SEKEVEL
+1537 
-1544 SEFTKIQSEK
+1544 
-1554 DEEIQNLQRIISE
+1554 
-1567 KEVDLSESIK
+1567 
-1577 KQTYK
+1577 
-1582 DEEIQ
+1582 
-1587 SLQRV
+1587 
-1592 LSEKEVELSEF
+1592 ELSEF

-1664 EKDEEIQNLQRMLFE
+1664 EKDEEIQNLQRMLSE
-1679 KEVEVSEFTNKQTEK
+1679 KEVELSEFTKIQSEK

-1705 CEKEVD
+1705 SEKEVE

-1755 NLQRMLSE
+1755 NLQRVLSD
-1763 KEVELSKFTN
+1763 KEVEFSVFT
-1773 KQTEKDEEFQNLQR
+1773 KK
-1787 VLSEKEAE
+1787 
-1795 LSEFTEI
+1795 

-1857 EILKLNEAFRA
+1857 EILKLNETFRA
-1868 KEEDCAS
+1868 KEEDCAT

-1907 LYKKDEEISGLQEKM
+1907 LYKKDEDISGLQEKM

-1956 LNQVHTKTNEIMDE
+1956 LSQVHTKTNEIMDE

-2033 AIDKNEEIIKL
+2033 AIDKDEEIIKL
-2044 QSKLRDTT
+2044 QSTLRDTT
-2052 MKVNVLQKC
+2052 MKVSVLQKC

-2073 KNIESITEDNIKL
+2073 KNKENITEDNIKL

-2123 EILKLKVTVSELVE
+2123 EILKLKVIVSELVE

-2186 KEKVISDMKEAL
+2186 KEKVISDMKEAI
-2198 DLKEEELSQSNR
+2198 DFKEEELSQANR

-2218 IVRLT
+2218 IVMLT

-2260 LEVFHKETLE
+2260 LEVLHKQTLE
-2270 KLMQKEGQLDMVQ
+2270 KLMQKEGQLDMFQ
-2283 SELETKKQEIQAS
+2283 SELETKKQEIQVS
-2296 NLKFEELISSNR
+2296 NLKFEELICSNR
-2308 DLSESIVNLNHK
+2308 DLSESIVSLNHK

-2331 EAELCKAQHE
+2331 EAELCQAQHE

-2407 ELKGLKLA
+2407 ELKGLKSA
-2415 LQKKEAEYSI
+2415 LQKKDAEYSI
-2425 VEQDRDITKSK
+2425 VEQDRDITNSK

-2442 ELQILK
+2442 ELLILK

-2494 ENCRQ
+2494 ENCRL

-2507 QRNLIHLKSC
+2507 QRNLVHLKSC

-2557 SPEQVAY
+2557 SPEQAAY

-2604 QDTEAKDQLLLEQNL
+2604 QDTEAKDQLLLEQKL

-2834 QGELLAKELEDSK
+2834 QGEQLAKELEDSK
-2847 ARFASSK
+2847 AKFASSK

-3059 EEELKSVLHI
+3059 EEELKSVLHS

-3075 ERSTECAEEIISLR
+3075 ERNTECAEEIISLR

-3171 LKRQLSVQEIPRRKL
+3171 LKRQLSVQEIPRCKL

-3287 IHEGFQPETSDLF
+3287 IHEGFQPEMSDLF

-3379 QINQMME
+3379 QMNQMME

-3652 RCARQDCQEVDSLR
+3652 RCARQDCQEVRHKFHKLYQWVVNQGVDMALCELNLLLGDPLGNNGALKNESIDPSLSKTEDNVSLNSNILLDPHHPAIGLDNYSNREKKLEVKSIYDEILEQTALEVSQPSTVESVSDIQDIALNKENNGSSCLSGFVSEDTDSEVFNLSSDKLLDTNESLIALDDQTLADELNLLRKDLVDTKAIYFKENALFQKALLKDQLGKEKVMSKAPSDQQLELKELHVSQTTAETVHPTDEDEITKHKFSICMEQISMLEEENSSLR
-3666 IQYEHQVASLQRQL
+3666 SRLRKQEAMTVHLKFQLQQKDQDVIEWQKTFSHHLTALQKQRSDLIQQLEDKESGKQPYISKEFLEAQKSDSVIQVQEELMVKIEELDHLYKMLTLRQIELQHC
-3680 EAERRCDDEQLAQ
+3680 EAERRHLEQMCLLKDLTEIQ
-3693 RQDDYAQAVLELRTK
+3693 LMKQKRMMEEHIS
-3708 LDIELQDSLDQ
+3708 DIELR
-3719 IIEELGQLHTLE
+3719 LH
-3731 MKQLMASQQDELSL
+3731 DR
-3745 ELTALKLSMEQIY
+3745 
-3758 TTKAQLEAT
+3758 EAMLREDKNRLL
-3767 QQQELFQK
+3767 QEIK
-3775 QMEALEKRHEEEL
+3775 D
-3788 NRVKHD
+3788 HD
-3794 IVVPEVL
+3794 I
-3801 EHFSETLTEDYNKL
+3801 KL
-3815 IQRISHELETKFV
+3815 FDMSHAPADINPLVKTSMTGQTKGNLNPPPSTSKTKFDE
-3828 SDGDSGFGSHTSQ
+3828 SDTNRQHIKAI
-3841 ELQSLLLNQQEE
+3841 EV
-3853 ITMLRSK
+3853 LRSK
-3860 LLSEYGSLLQSRL
+3860 LL
-3873 ETMTEHAEEVNK
+3873 
-3885 LEDQMK
+3885 
-3891 DIKNQCDH
+3891 
-3899 HMEHIQDSIKSQNE
+3899 
-3913 FEFKETDDHDRKYQE
+3913 
-3928 SIDQLKEHYETVIE
+3928 
-3942 KMESEFTAKI
+3942 
-3952 NALQDKYEEQLTSIV
+3952 
-3967 PFSTSLHTVLDSH
+3967 
-3980 AGKHHPISS
+3980 
-3989 RDNSVESGSFSESVE
+3989 
-4004 KDLSDQLK
+4004 
-4012 KLEAD
+4012 
-4017 LLERD
+4017 
-4022 TAQQKLRNDL
+4022 
-4032 MNEQLRCE
+4032 
-4040 TMVSEVSLLKQA
+4040 
-4052 LDSLKAEHENIVSH
+4052 
-4066 SSDLELLLKEKEDLI
+4066 
-4081 VQLEKDK
+4081 
-4088 MESEKLYRDL
+4088 
-4098 LDTESK
+4098 
-4104 SAETKELSGA
+4104 
-4114 GDSLQDGVHSCTDFV
+4114 
-4129 QDTLLMANTNN
+4129 
-4140 SSYDCKNMSSS
+4140 
-4151 GHEDKVG
+4151 
-4158 RLEKLVEDLEH
+4158 
-4169 QLAAARDR
+4169 
-4177 EEDLNKQM
+4177 
-4185 EEMEHAYQDT
+4185 
-4195 LESVKL
+4195 
-4201 ELEHEKQVE
+4201 
-4210 IETLQSEFR
+4210 
-4219 VQLEVELKHQAAQL
+4219 
-4233 KSLCL
+4233 
-4238 ENDDKE
+4238 
-4244 VLVADDSDQSLEEK
+4244 
-4258 LSLSINDIVTHVDT
+4258 
-4272 ETLARSDQEKQ
+4272 
-4283 NQENDGSLVAELK
+4283 
-4296 QQLEELDTEKS
+4296 
-4307 RLVSEHEEEL
+4307 
-4317 RALQKQL
+4317 
-4324 SEAEDRYDHLMQ
+4324 
-4336 GIEAGEHAELSKLF
+4336 
-4350 QDKYDKQLELA
+4350 
-4361 KCYIQKDF
+4361 
-4369 DEMLHEEKK
+4369 
-4378 SLVEKHRK
+4378 
-4386 LMIELMGDRSEEEK
+4386 
-4400 TMLENHQKELEQL
+4400 
-4413 RQSMNDQFQEERDKY
+4413 
-4428 TEEILRLNH
+4428 
-4437 ELEEM
+4437 
-4442 QSSKSDR
+4442 
-4449 VESKHL
+4449 
-4455 TLPEI
+4455 
-4460 NEIILN
+4460 
-4466 FQETTESTTSSLAGS
+4466 
-4481 RGDTSTP
+4481 
-4488 VQLNDSTDSL
+4488 
-4498 TALHMPE
+4498 
-4505 ESAPLQQDDLNSS
+4505 
-4518 TDIPMR
+4518 
-4524 TFAEVLK
+4524 
-4531 SPPPLSTS
+4531 
-4539 ERQEM
+4539 
-4544 INKIQQLRSQVESLT
+4544 
-4559 QQLADLQRNIP
+4559 
-4570 ANDNSLSA
+4570 
-4578 SNTLKED
+4578 
-4585 DPALISMLKSDLDR
+4585 
-4599 ISIERESIQR
+4599 
-4609 TNDRLL
+4609 
-4615 SLLSDS
+4615 
-4621 VKTYIGV
+4621 
-4628 EDTISRRLSQNSLF
+4628 
-4642 NNLVLDGTIA
+4642 
-4652 HSPRPGTLG
+4652 
-4661 VSQSRDSSPG
+4661 
-4671 TCRVEKEEDGDV
+4671 
-4683 SHDSHSI
+4683 
-4690 ENTSFQSNGIDEGLE
+4690 
-4705 ISQRLAE
+4705 
-4712 CIFVGPDLD
+4712 
-4721 AEGEEIL
+4721 
-4728 SDARGRLQTSISQLL
+4728 
-4743 ELMERSCLQLQEAKS
+4743 
-4758 TQQDLLEAL
+4758 
-4767 AARSR
+4767 
-4772 EVDSLNNKCLELNS
+4772 
-4786 QISAEIEAKEY
+4786 KEY
-4797 LGLEL
+4797 E
-4802 HKAEGLI
+4802 
-4809 AGYISEHDSLES
+4809 
-4821 QIQTL
+4821 
-4826 EQQRESMIL
+4826 
-4835 ELDTTRSRLEQF
+4835 
-4847 EQSRSELDSFREDLN
+4847 
-4862 HQQQVLQDNAGQEIQ
+4862 
-4877 VDESRSV
+4877 
-4884 QDSGEGNPALLGEIT
+4884 
-4899 SLTKD
+4899 
-4904 KRELAN
+4904 
-4910 QLQQQLDLTH
+4910 
-4920 KRLLEL
+4920 
-4926 ETHSEELER
+4926 
-4935 QHDAALEEKLREIE
+4935 
-4949 DLRLQLESVER
+4949 
-4960 QLKASKSFVDEQIS
+4960 
-4974 EREQEREEHQREIE
+4974 
-4988 KLQEILEAKERQ
+4988 
-5000 LNAHQRLEIEIADLT
+5000 
-5015 EQLQSRMASQGAMHQ
+5015 
-5030 HILDLQKA
+5030 
-5038 LQDKELSAHDL
+5038 
-5049 KVWVA
+5049 
-5054 QLEKE
+5054 
-5059 LDQKGDVEEQLKMK
+5059 
-5073 ISRLEQQ
+5073 
-5080 LTNKR
+5080 
-5085 DDSILD
+5085 
-5091 SAESSLRDTDKE
+5091 
-5103 RTPPL
+5103 
-5108 FLSPVHTERQSSVS
+5108 
-5122 LEEELRRCQ
+5122 
-5131 EFEQEMVHEN
+5131 
-5141 KALKEQVQVQLLQI
+5141 
-5155 SGLRN
+5155 
-5160 QLDELR
+5160 
-5166 QYSGMEADSDSSH
+5166 
-5179 LRIKLQAARDAVE
+5179 LQAA
-5192 KLEEKLSESQN
+5192 
-5203 RVESLENMLRIKTE
+5203 KT
-5217 ESDQIRVKV
+5217 
-5226 TKILDMGDAVEENEH
+5226 
-5241 LKSQLEELQN
+5241 
-5251 QVSHLSSITSLSSLP
+5251 
-5266 PELLDE
+5266 
-5272 KNTEIQELKDKLTT
+5272 
-5286 LEKELSLSQE
+5286 
-5296 EVLLQKEKMCDLQAR
+5296 
-5311 LKEKDEEINDLQDNI
+5311 
-5326 ASIRRGEPFLDMSL
+5326 
-5340 PMNEEANNLLNISM
+5340 
-5354 TGRTCKT
+5354 
-5361 VTENEWASMHQ
+5361 
-5372 EFEETILNKEAE
+5372 
-5384 LCTLNEKLVQA
+5384 
-5395 TQELDTKNQ
+5395 
-5404 ELENLK
+5404 
-5410 QTLSELQSDKD
+5410 
-5421 KLARLEEDV
+5421 
-5430 EHKDSELYSLTL
+5430 
-5442 NSEEMKQTIQEHIE
+5442 
-5456 TIEILEQEIQKWEK
+5456 
-5470 QLSDVVEERD
+5470 
-5480 KLHSEMAEKDG
+5480 
-5491 KLDQFQIQIENYQQE
+5491 
-5506 IASLTNFQ
+5506 
-5514 HELQKDFDTVQSM
+5514 
-5527 LEDKEKEVEALTQE
+5527 
-5541 LTDNKGQAETLETL
+5541 
-5555 LHLERAVAALQKE
+5555 
-5568 VREKHNV
+5568 
-5575 IEEKEELICE
+5575 
-5585 LQDKLEE
+5585 
-5592 MAENKKDELTKLKQ
+5592 
-5606 QFTETQEEL
+5606 
-5615 KIKQTALLDMQ
+5615 
-5626 ADREKLLSSQ
+5626 
-5636 EELNSLQKNL
+5636 
-5646 EDKETMIEELES
+5646 
-5658 QLRLRQS
+5658 
-5665 RILDLEGELES
+5665 
-5676 LKEEMRKELKEKD
+5676 
-5689 EVIDRLE
+5689 
-5696 NRIVTEEVTLAED
+5696 
-5709 NPLVSTVHSNGL
+5709 
-5721 MDENNSA
+5721 
-5728 LEDVSYHRAALS
+5728 
-5740 IREIE
+5740 
-5745 EKLVQSCQDL
+5745 
-5755 SERDKEIETLQ
+5755 
-5766 AEIQSLQQG
+5766 
-5775 ATDVQQLELK
+5775 
-5785 VKELQGLLQEQE
+5785 
-5797 ETSQLQMTEHQK
+5797 
-5809 VIFKLQREL
+5809 
-5818 ADLKA
+5818 
-5823 ATESQPRQEAR
+5823 
-5834 ISRSA
+5834 
-5839 VFSSLSSSLDEE
+5839 
-5851 GQGAVGMTRWDSE
+5851 
-5864 PAGLAQGSRESIYL
+5864 
-5878 RLNMTEAARVTRQQ
+5878 
-5892 QRELHQKNYELENLR
+5892 
-5907 QNLER
+5907 
-5912 WLKIKDE
+5912 
-5919 CVSDIV
+5919 
-5925 VKEKE
+5925 
-5930 TIIVNLRSEIE
+5930 
-5941 TIRQEISEKEEMVT
+5941 
-5955 SLRAEIE
+5955 
-5962 NLRTHHTEELAKRDH
+5962 
-5977 QITQLQ
+5977 
-5983 EEIYLVKSV
+5983 
-5992 KTHTDSSKSHTDSSK
+5992 
-6007 QSLSPETKQSI
+6007 
-6018 SHLKLQLRKAHAA
+6018 
-6031 LEEMQGTRMM
+6031 
-6041 SEDVD
+6041 
-6046 EDSEDVAAQKVKLK
+6046 
-6060 LKVDKLREMLKSKE
+6060 
-6074 DEFTLFKTTVQ
+6074 
-6085 IEQDEVLKRSLEEQ
+6085 
-6099 KQRLEEHHKQELHE
+6099 
-6113 LMLEYEE
+6113 
-6120 QMEVKEDKSDDE
+6120 
-6132 DKETDR
+6132 
-6138 KSTSESVTWTADD
+6138 
-6151 TMPER
+6151 
-6156 LQVLLMQLNELGEH
+6156 
-6170 FLSVSDLRYLQQYL
+6170 
-6184 SPLRLNQTA
+6184 
-6193 QADSVRIQNLQEF
+6193 
-6206 DETVEAMRKLFR
+6206 
-6218 SVEALVDSQATE
+6218 
-6230 TSQDWRAEVLLALS
+6230 
-6244 DVYMKEKDLITA
+6244 
-6256 EIYEAN
+6256 
-6262 ASHSEM
+6262 
-6268 DILTKLETRLQHL
+6268 
-6281 ADVHESSMDIMIQ
+6281 
-6294 ADRRSLVSEL
+6294 
-6304 DNLKRELLETKL
+6304 
-6316 QLQNVKDELGHQ
+6316 
-6328 VSHLEE
+6328 
-6334 NKSKLEWKL
+6334 
-6343 QRQVQMLEC
+6343 
-6352 KIQQEVVIQDDLK
+6352 
-6365 KSLKSERQRLSEL
+6365 
-6378 TLQSTHD
+6378 D
-6385 KSNLLELQ
+6385 KSNQ
-6393 SELSS
+6393 
-6398 AQIQLSKARDSLQ
+6398 
-6411 REQHRF
+6411 
-6417 SSITMGW
+6417 
-6424 SETLDALEEEKA
+6424 
-6436 KNVRLSELLEAT
+6436 
-6448 KKTLE
+6448 
-6453 LLREEMSESDIE
+6453 
-6465 RQKKSQSE
+6465 
-6473 DNYIQKLQEE
+6473 DN
-6483 LLKERQ
+6483 
-6489 RCYQFSQAEDEAR
+6489 S
-6502 RELSEVVNE
+6502 
-6511 NTSLQKRLSNLQK
+6511 
-6524 ELEVQQEKLH
+6524 
-6534 NEQMERESNSQ
+6534 SNS
-6545 MVLNL
+6545 
-6550 KEILA
+6550 
-6555 SERDHHRIVLEKERT
+6555 
-6570 QSLDLKKEIE
+6570 
-6580 TMKSQ
+6580 
-6585 YQQLEI
+6585 
-6591 SSDQTDGVN
+6591 
-6600 GFKSSDNED
+6600 
-6609 RSAQLKLVETD
+6609 
-6620 RERLRV
+6620 
-6626 KVNNLEHE
+6626 
-6634 LERIQSK
+6634 
-6641 MEELETELEQARR
+6641 
-6654 TRETLHHTQLHT
+6654 
-6666 VAHSN
+6666 
-6671 GAIYSTLANDNL
+6671 
-6683 EERLGECCSKLQS
+6683 
-6696 VAQQLD
+6696 
-6702 NMTLTSHQHK
+6702 
-6712 GVFVQNQN
+6712 
-6720 TLVSVVSQLKQLEGE
+6720 
-6735 IKERGT
+6735 
-6741 TISENGSST
+6741 
-6750 EQVNRLLEHNQQ
+6750 
-6762 LAEHVRQLKT
+6762 
-6772 EKKELVS
+6772 
-6779 SLQDIKTKMQDTRHK
+6779 
-6794 QMQLPQYLSD
+6794 
-6804 TASEDGGAVYDRT
+6804 
-6817 VWASERLGLQM
+6817 
-6828 ALDSA
+6828 
-6833 EHEIQRLRTEIQQF
+6833 
-6847 RAKIHSDATHADVD
+6847 
-6861 KTSRL
+6861 
-6866 YGKYLRAESFRKAL
+6866 
-6880 IYQKKYLLLLLGGY
+6880 
-6894 RDTEQET
+6894 
-6901 LIILASMGGFPHPL
+6901 
-6915 GSSYRRKR
+6915 
-6923 SKAFTTFRSAG
+6923 
-6934 RVIIAISRMKY
+6934 
-6945 MVRKWKRA
+6945 
-6953 TRVGSPV
+6953 
-6960 MAGQIPS
+6960 
-6967 HISYVPSNSSYP
+6967 
-6979 KHKRHQPSY
+6979 
-6988 TEQPQASREVFSSEA
+6988 
-7003 YYKSSDDYLAANGAT
+7003 
-7018 SSAPTRHHSFIT
+7018 
-7030 TPPTRDLHRSSKP
+7030 
-7043 SGKERTKRDLF
+7043 
-7054 AVDKTLSSDR
+7054 
-7064 LQNGGHKVEDSDDF
+7064 
-7078 LLYLQNIHKQL
+7078 
-7089 SEGEFGS
+7089 
-7096 GRDLHTSNVMDHRSR
+7096 
-7111 GGLDKY
+7111 